1 MKKSLLLLALV
12 STLAGCGSMIQAVN
26 AYGTVAISDARAAN
40 DTIIAGWTV
49 AACATPYSAIL
60 RNPEIIPA
68 LQVLCLPAR
77 EVAPSALLAPSTRAG
92 RE

>member
-1 MKKSLLLLALV
+1 MKKLIVLLAA
-12 STLAGCGSMIQAVN
+12 LALTGCGSMIQAIN
-26 AYGTVAISDARAAN
+26 AYGTVAVSDARATN
-40 DTIIAGWTV
+40 DTIIVGWTI

-68 LQVLCLPAR
+68 LQSLCTSGR
-77 EVAPSALLAPSTRAG
+77 EVAPSSLLRPG

>member
-1 MKKSLLLLALV
+1 MKKYILMLALV

-26 AYGTVAISDARAAN
+26 AYGTVAVSDAKAAN
-40 DTIIAGWTV
+40 DTIITGWTV

-68 LQVLCLPAR
+68 LQSLCGPTR
-77 EVAPSALLAPSTRAG
+77 EVAPSSLLRAG

>member
-1 MKKSLLLLALV
+1 MKSSLLISVLAIAL
-12 STLAGCGSMIQAVN
+12 TGCGSMIQAVN
-26 AYGTVAISDARAAN
+26 AYGTIAVQDAKAAN
-40 DTIIAGWTV
+40 DTVIAGWTI

-68 LQVLCLPAR
+68 LQSLCGPAR
-77 EVAPSALLAPSTRAG
+77 EVLPSSLLRAG

>member
-1 MKKSLLLLALV
+1 MKRSLLMLALAGAL
-12 STLAGCGSMIQAVN
+12 TGCGSMIQAVN
-26 AYGTVAISDARAAN
+26 AYGSVAVSDARAAN
-40 DTIIAGWTV
+40 DTIITGWKL

-68 LQVLCLPAR
+68 LQVLCLPAQ
-77 EVAPSALLAPSTRAG
+77 EVAPSSLLRAG

>member
-1 MKKSLLLLALV
+1 MKRTLLISVLALAL
-12 STLAGCGSMIQAVN
+12 TGCGSMIQAVN
-26 AYGTVAISDARAAN
+26 AYGTVAVSDAKATN
-40 DTIIAGWTV
+40 DTIIAGWTI

-68 LQVLCLPAR
+68 LQSLCVPAR
-77 EVAPSALLAPSTRAG
+77 EVAPSSLLRPG